1 MQPKDLPPW
10 LRVHQLMQRWFKAV
24 GHDLRTL
31 LRLVDGRSPHP
42 SGLEISERSGAF
54 QRAVS
59 TALGSEMRGVG
70 GRVLADALGSVQ
82 LNIHFLLMS

>member
-42 SGLEISERSGAF
+42 SGLEISERSGGLF
-54 QRAVS
+54 KVLFPQP
-59 TALGSEMRGVG
+59 LGVRCAASAAGCWPTRWA
-70 GRVLADALGSVQ
+70 RFS
-82 LNIHFLLMS
+82 

>member
-31 LRLVDGRSPHP
+31 LRLRRQE
-42 SGLEISERSGAF
+42 EIRRFRGKLQWEGDLNA
-54 QRAVS
+54 
-59 TALGSEMRGVG
+59 MR
-70 GRVLADALGSVQ
+70 ADA
-82 LNIHFLLMS
+82 